1 MMQPLTIALGLRPSA
16 LHSSETGAPASCRLS
31 VSGRCK
37 PATCRRSGLSALR
50 VGCGIFGLVAL
61 GAFGGPETNPPATL
75 QPLKQ
80 PGKEPR
86 ALAAPEPAP
95 PETPREFFNAGTRQL
110 SAGKLRE
117 AEVSLATALASQD
130 QSVRP
135 TALYNIGLV
144 RFGQGVE
151 QLKKGP
157 QAQPT
162 AARGQRAIQQ
172 GESALRQA
180 EDALASNEEQK
191 MVAAYLRG
199 RGARKELKAAT
210 EAVRRALHVYGA
222 ALDRWERASG
232 DFKSASELNGADLDA
247 RRNAKVLDQS
257 IAKLVD
263 SVREMQQ
270 CSNGTCNKGQQL
282 SEALKKLK
290 GRIPNPDMPPGAAG
304 DEEEEEEQPLMPQQA
319 QQEGPS
325 KDGQEM
331 TLSQEQAGWLL
342 DAYRLD
348 SERRL
353 PMGEGVPGQT
363 KDRSRPPW

>member
-1 MMQPLTIALGLRPSA
+1 MQLMTIALRL
-16 LHSSETGAPASCRLS
+16 RLS
-31 VSGRCK
+31 APHAFEVGAQ
-37 PATCRRSGLSALR
+37 ATCRRSGLSAWR
-50 VGCGIFGLVAL
+50 VGCGILGLVAL
-61 GAFGGPETNPPATL
+61 SAFGGPDTNAPATL

-80 PGKEPR
+80 PAREPR
-86 ALAAPEPAP
+86 ALAAPEPGP

-110 SAGKLRE
+110 SAGKLPE
-117 AEVSLATALASQD
+117 AEGSLATALNSQD

-144 RFGQGVE
+144 RFSQGVE

-172 GESALRQA
+172 GDSALRQV

-210 EAVRRALHVYGA
+210 EAVRRALRVYGT

-232 DFKSASELNGADLDA
+232 DFKSASELNRADLDA
-247 RRNAKVLDQS
+247 RRNARFLDKS

-263 SVREMQQ
+263 SVRELQQ
-270 CSNGTCNKGQQL
+270 CSNGTCNKSQQL
-282 SEALKKLK
+282 SDALKKLK
-290 GRIPNPDMPPGAAG
+290 GRIPEPDMPPGASG
-304 DEEEEEEQPLMPQQA
+304 DEDEEDQQPQAPQTGQE
-319 QQEGPS
+319 EGPS
-325 KDGQEM
+325 KEGREI
-331 TLSQEQAGWLL
+331 TLTQEQAGWLL

-348 SERRL
+348 TERRL
-353 PMGEGVPGQT
+353 PMGEASAGQP
-363 KDRSRPPW
+363 KERSRPTW